1 MMQPPTVYVVDDEA
15 AIRSSLRALLQVWGF
30 SATTFGSAEEFWEA
44 YSDAWTGLLLVD
56 LRLPGK
62 SGLELLEELQCRNTH
77 LTAILMTGHGE
88 QEVLHLLEERGAIG
102 ALSKPFHFHEL
113 KRFVDGYLQR
123 E

>member
-30 SATTFGSAEEFWEA
+30 SA
-44 YSDAWTGLLLVD
+44 TGLLLVD